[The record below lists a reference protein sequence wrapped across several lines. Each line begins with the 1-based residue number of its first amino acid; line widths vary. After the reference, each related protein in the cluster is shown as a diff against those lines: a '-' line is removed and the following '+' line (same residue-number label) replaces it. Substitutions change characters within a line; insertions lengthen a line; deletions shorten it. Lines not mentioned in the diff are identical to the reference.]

1 VELIA
6 NSLNK
11 CLPPPS
17 SRLLRPVKWLNV
29 ITSRENVTGLEHE
42 LQDALYC
49 PLCLAS
55 CTETRYSVRGAM
67 TLGLPTPSQIKGPA

>member
-1 VELIA
+1 M
-6 NSLNK
+6 S
-11 CLPPPS
+11 PS
-17 SRLLRPVKWLNV
+17 SLLLRPVKWLNV